1 MAARGA
7 QNPELSP
14 PPDADPD
21 VEPLPR
27 GAFRCRL
34 CHVIAANRSPRPDP
48 PRLPRLASL
57 FRPASACNA

>member
-1 MAARGA
+1 MAARSA
-7 QNPELSP
+7 EEPERSP

-34 CHVIAANRSPRPDP
+34 CHVTAANRKPYVRVEGGGGGDLGSSP
-48 PRLPRLASL
+48 
-57 FRPASACNA
+57 F

>member
-7 QNPELSP
+7 QDPELSP

-34 CHVIAANRSPRPDP
+34 CHVIAANREH
-48 PRLPRLASL
+48 
-57 FRPASACNA
+57 